1 MKKAI
6 MKLVE
11 FSVNRPKT
19 VLLFTLILTL
29 LFASQFPRIKIDTDP
44 ENMLKANQPDRV
56 YYNKIKN
63 IFRIRDLLVVG
74 ITDQKGIFRPEALER
89 VDRIISEI
97 LKIDGVVV
105 QDVMSLTTSNNPI
118 SEEPGYINIDRVMRE
133 VPKTTQAS
141 QQIFEEISDNW
152 SLLDRLASR
161 DGKSTA
167 IYIQIERKNMSRR
180 IAVRIEEIINQELL
194 PGQTYHFAGLPIAE
208 DTFGYEMFIQMAVV
222 APLAFMFIMI
232 IVYLMFRQT
241 VFLIPMGMDAMFAVI
256 WAMGLL
262 IGTGHTV
269 HIMSSMIPVFL
280 MPIAILDDCHV
291 LSEFFDRF
299 RKVADKRRALMETYH
314 ELYRPMIQT
323 TLTSAA
329 GFASLALTDIPPVR
343 VFGVFVAF
351 GIIAAWLFSITV
363 VPSVISLMNEE
374 KLRKSLTVHSSGR
387 TSFLDRM
394 LKLIGQTAF
403 SRGRLVLLG
412 TVAAIVIGISGVARI
427 EVNDNPVKWFKESHR
442 LRKADNF
449 MNEHFGGTYM
459 AYLVAEGNKPGT
471 FKQPEVLRYVKRLQD
486 ELKEEKIVGMTTALP
501 DPIMRFNQVLHDFDE
516 NYIRIQRSS
525 PLPG

>member
-1 MKKAI
+1 
-6 MKLVE
+6 
-11 FSVNRPKT
+11 
-19 VLLFTLILTL
+19 
-29 LFASQFPRIKIDTDP
+29 
-44 ENMLKANQPDRV
+44 
-56 YYNKIKN
+56 
-63 IFRIRDLLVVG
+63 
-74 ITDQKGIFRPEALER
+74 
-89 VDRIISEI
+89 
-97 LKIDGVVV
+97 
-105 QDVMSLTTSNNPI
+105 
-118 SEEPGYINIDRVMRE
+118 
-133 VPKTTQAS
+133 
-141 QQIFEEISDNW
+141 
-152 SLLDRLASR
+152 
-161 DGKSTA
+161 
-167 IYIQIERKNMSRR
+167 
-180 IAVRIEEIINQELL
+180 
-194 PGQTYHFAGLPIAE
+194 
-208 DTFGYEMFIQMAVV
+208 
-222 APLAFMFIMI
+222 
-232 IVYLMFRQT
+232 
-241 VFLIPMGMDAMFAVI
+241 
-256 WAMGLL
+256 
-262 IGTGHTV
+262 
-269 HIMSSMIPVFL
+269 MIPVFL

-516 NYIRIQRSS
+516 NYIRIPDSRDAVAQLIFLFEIGGDPNDLALCLDKERQRSLIWVQMKKGDNKYMHAVNTRTS
-525 PLPG
+525 EFMRNNPPPEGVSFRWSGLTYINKVWQELMVVGMFKAVLGAAAVILVLMLIEFRSLILGFLSMLPLTLSILLTYGLAGWIGKDYDMPIAVCSTLALGMSIDFAIHYIQRWRTHYVRSQNLEEAHRYMFADPGRAILRNAIVITLGFLPLTLSNLMPYVTVGICFAVLMIISTLTTLLVLPLALRYLGPRLLKGGIS